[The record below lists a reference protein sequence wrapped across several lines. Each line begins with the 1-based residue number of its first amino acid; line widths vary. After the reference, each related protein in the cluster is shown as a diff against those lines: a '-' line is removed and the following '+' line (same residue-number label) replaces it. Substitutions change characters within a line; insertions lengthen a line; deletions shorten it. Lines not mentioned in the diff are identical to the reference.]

1 MNTLFARTLVW
12 FIATVVLT
20 FIALMVATALDVEL
34 GERRRAP
41 FGTLLTLQLNEARY
55 AYETGGREALRAALE
70 RFRRVTESDAVLT
83 DAEGRDL
90 LTGEVRTDLRD
101 AVRHRR
107 RVPFFGQRGTVVMRQ
122 SADDRYTFF
131 LILHQSGV
139 VRWFLQPEVHLAVL
153 SVLTI
158 LSFAYARYLTKP
170 VRQLQAAVECFGR
183 GDFHARVRSN
193 RRDELG
199 QLARTFDQ
207 MADRIETLLEA
218 ERRLLLDVSH
228 ELRSPLARMS
238 LAIELARPGGE
249 DLLRHLDRI
258 EKEAGKLNSLVG
270 ELLQVTRAEG
280 DRSRMVMQPV
290 PLDELLRVVVDESRI
305 EANERPCELTISSA
319 EAPEIEGDAD
329 LLHRALEN
337 IVRNAIRY
345 TAPNSEVNLTVGS
358 EKSEA
363 VITIRD
369 HGPGAPESS
378 MPRLFDPFYRVAPD
392 RDRASGGVGLGLA
405 IARRAIQLHGGRVRA
420 ENANPGLRVIIHLPA
435 ATLRTT

>member
-1 MNTLFARTLVW
+1 MNTLFARTLLW
-12 FIATVVLT
+12 FVATVVLT
-20 FIALMVATALDVEL
+20 FIALMIATALDVEP

-41 FGTLLTLQLNEARY
+41 FGTLLSLQLTEARY
-55 AYETGGREALRAALE
+55 AFETGGRDGLRAALE
-70 RFRRVTESDAVLT
+70 RFQRVTDTDAVLT
-83 DAEGRDL
+83 DSDGRDL
-90 LTGEVRTDLRD
+90 LTGEIRTDLRD

-107 RVPFFGQRGTVVMRQ
+107 RFPFVARRGTVVMRQ
-122 SADDRYTFF
+122 STDGQYTFF
-131 LILHQSGV
+131 LILHQNGV
-139 VRWFLQPEVHLAVL
+139 VRWFLQPEVHLAIL

-170 VRQLQAAVECFGR
+170 VRQLQGAVECFGR
-183 GDFHARVRSN
+183 GDFDSRVRSN

-228 ELRSPLARMS
+228 ELRSPLARMA
-238 LAIELARPGGE
+238 LAIELARTGGE
-249 DLLRHLDRI
+249 DLPRHLDRI

-280 DRSRMVMQPV
+280 DRSRMVLQPV
-290 PLDELLRVVVDESRI
+290 PIDELIRQVVDESRI
-305 EANERPCELTISSA
+305 EANERPCELSISSA
-319 EAPEIEGDAD
+319 EAVQVEGDPD

-337 IVRNAIRY
+337 ILRNAIRY
-345 TAPNSEVNLTVGS
+345 TAPNSEVSLTVGS

-378 MPRLFDPFYRVAPD
+378 LPRLFDPFYRVAPD

-405 IARRAIQLHGGRVRA
+405 IARRAIQLHGGRVHA